1 MKSTNSNI
9 KKEKEKKKRKRK
21 EEKYSNETHAQFSV
35 QTPIAVGP
43 NWKLKVNLIMGP
55 RLRE

>member
-43 NWKLKVNLIMGP
+43 N
-55 RLRE
+55 